1 MTQARKRVIATRS
14 DGPCGRRCIRTAR
27 GTRIIALLLL
37 LLLVVVVLVLL
48 MG

>member
-37 LLLVVVVLVLL
+37 VVVVVLLI
-48 MG
+48 G